1 MFLLLWGTF
10 LTVCSQLVS
19 PVVSW
24 LVSLTCSITEY
35 ELELRQ
41 EIRDMRRE
49 LAKTSMQVLYRVITS
64 TLIQGHSS
72 SVVQDQFAVY
82 AKTERK
88 INKLTEKLQSVTTAR
103 SVQFSKVRQ
112 CSINIA

>member
-49 LAKTSMQVLYRVITS
+49 LAKTSMQVQYRVITI
-64 TLIQGHSS
+64 TLIQGHPSCRTSS
-72 SVVQDQFAVY
+72 RC
-82 AKTERK
+82 TP
-88 INKLTEKLQSVTTAR
+88 
-103 SVQFSKVRQ
+103 RQ
-112 CSINIA
+112 RGR

>member
-35 ELELRQ
+35 ELQLRQ

-49 LAKTSMQVLYRVITS
+49 LARTSMQVQYRVITI
-64 TLIQGHSS
+64 TLIRVIHRAGP
-72 SVVQDQFAVY
+72 V
-82 AKTERK
+82 RG
-88 INKLTEKLQSVTTAR
+88 
-103 SVQFSKVRQ
+103 VRQ
-112 CSINIA
+112 DREED

>member
-35 ELELRQ
+35 ELQLRQ

-49 LAKTSMQVLYRVITS
+49 LARTSMQVQYRVITITS
-64 TLIQGHSS
+64 YRVIHRVGP
-72 SVVQDQFAVY
+72 V
-82 AKTERK
+82 RG
-88 INKLTEKLQSVTTAR
+88 
-103 SVQFSKVRQ
+103 VRQ
-112 CSINIA
+112 DREED

>member
-49 LAKTSMQVLYRVITS
+49 LAKTSMQVQYRVITI
-64 TLIQGHSS
+64 T
-72 SVVQDQFAVY
+72 
-82 AKTERK
+82 
-88 INKLTEKLQSVTTAR
+88 SVTYRVIHRAGPVR
-103 SVQFSKVRQ
+103 SICQDREEDKQTHGEAAERHHGQISPVL
-112 CSINIA
+112 

>member
-49 LAKTSMQVLYRVITS
+49 LAKTSMQVQYRVITI
-64 TLIQGHSS
+64 TPIQGHPSCRTSS
-72 SVVQDQFAVY
+72 QY
-82 AKTERK
+82 MP
-88 INKLTEKLQSVTTAR
+88 
-103 SVQFSKVRQ
+103 RQ
-112 CSINIA
+112 RGR

>member
-35 ELELRQ
+35 ELQLRQ

-49 LAKTSMQVLYRVITS
+49 LARTSMQVQYRVITITS
-64 TLIQGHSS
+64 YRVIHPAGP
-72 SVVQDQFAVY
+72 V
-82 AKTERK
+82 RG
-88 INKLTEKLQSVTTAR
+88 
-103 SVQFSKVRQ
+103 VRQ
-112 CSINIA
+112 DREENQQAHGEAAERHHGQISPVL

>member
-49 LAKTSMQVLYRVITS
+49 LARTSMQVQYRVITITS
-64 TLIQGHSS
+64 YRVIRRAGP
-72 SVVQDQFAVY
+72 V
-82 AKTERK
+82 RG
-88 INKLTEKLQSVTTAR
+88 
-103 SVQFSKVRQ
+103 VRQ
-112 CSINIA
+112 DREED